1 MNILSTLLADDTLKS
16 DFWTSFLPPFRWVL
30 FAIIILCSITLIVTI
45 LLQSNDSN
53 NGIDAVMGKQE
64 SYYSQNKGSS
74 RDGKLKLVTIIMS
87 SIVLV
92 CTIIYFI
99 TEIFNKTV

>member
-1 MNILSTLLADDTLKS
+1 MNILSTLLADDTLQG
-16 DFWTSFLPPFRWVL
+16 DFWTSFLPPFRWVI

-99 TEIFNKTV
+99 TEIFKRTV